1 MYDEAEEHRIEKDTV
16 AFKNTFLVPLYTS
29 VRAIITKL
37 KSSELDEIYEDYQ
50 LTLHGLKQS
59 LGVQS
64 SEFIKRREEAE
75 DLFLRLIRK
84 VKKDL
89 DNPKIKLF
97 RLREKLILIVNL
109 LLKWREYTRILN
121 MGYGATRKMMDET
134 KTKPGPTPNSK
145 TSAKAITQEALAI
158 SRKEKQDYIDGVD
171 ESSFEARINE
181 IRNTDNEKPKSES
194 LDDFLDQYK
203 DIIMPYMGPEQI
215 RQVQKDFA
223 RIREAQGSIYGIT
236 RNQPQVTSDEF
247 FKSIMESSKLQ
258 ANDQQSELDRAKFD
272 SPDSLFNLLNLVY
285 KNVSSKDKRNEAKRR
300 IKRPSKS

>member
-1 MYDEAEEHRIEKDTV
+1 MYDEAEEHRIEKDSV

-29 VRAIITKL
+29 VRAIISKL

-64 SEFIKRREEAE
+64 PEFIKRSQEAE

-89 DNPKIKLF
+89 DTPKIKLY

-121 MGYGATRKMMDET
+121 MGYTATRKMMDDT
-134 KTKPGPTPNSK
+134 KTKTDTMPNAQDSK
-145 TSAKAITQEALAI
+145 KLTNEEALSI

-171 ESSFEARINE
+171 ESSFESRLNE
-181 IRNTDNEKPKSES
+181 IRNMDSEKPKSET
-194 LDDFLDQYK
+194 LDEFLDQYK
-203 DIIMPYMGPEQI
+203 DVIAPYMGPEQI
-215 RQVQKDFA
+215 RQVQQDFA
-223 RIREAQGSIYGIT
+223 RIREAQGSIYGTT
-236 RNQPQVTSDEF
+236 RNQPHITSDEF
-247 FKSIMESSKLQ
+247 FKNIMASSKLNS
-258 ANDQQSELDRAKFD
+258 NDFQSEFDRAKLE

-285 KNVSSKDKRNEAKRR
+285 KNVISTDKRNEAK
-300 IKRPSKS
+300 